1 MYCQGNDCK
10 LWAKLPIAVAR
21 FKLELRG
28 KKSELLTSKK
38 NRNISKRNRN
48 RGTILR

>member
-10 LWAKLPIAVAR
+10 LWAKLPIAVVR
-21 FKLELRG
+21 FKLELGG

-38 NRNISKRNRN
+38 IEIFLKEIE
-48 RGTILR
+48 TEAPF